1 MPFQKELNAMKT
13 RTNAIMAAALTL
25 GITMLVTPGAQ
36 SQPLDDRV
44 IVNMP
49 YTTTV
54 GHKTL
59 PPGEYVIQRLHSASG
74 ARVLLFYSDNG
85 MKFETSAMTIPCL
98 DINTARDTKV
108 VLNRIGDDY
117 YYDRVWVQG
126 KDYGYEF
133 ILPKEARAR
142 RRELMAKVTVPA
154 STSSSTITTTTT
166 TTTDAD
172 RIAEAEIQTEV
183 AEPVQ
188 QAEVKVEEQ
197 VDLEAKVETPVQV
210 EPEPEVALTESA
222 DREMDQNPAPAE
234 RTTMP
239 TTYTGWLAMM
249 LGGGALLGAGIAVRK
264 QVA

>member
-1 MPFQKELNAMKT
+1 MKT
-13 RTNAIMAAALTL
+13 RKNAIMAAALSL
-25 GITMLVTPGAQ
+25 GIAMLVSPGAQ

-74 ARVLLFYSDNG
+74 SRVLLFYSDNG

-117 YYDRVWVQG
+117 YYDKVWVQG

-154 STSSSTITTTTT
+154 STSTSTITTTST
-166 TTTDAD
+166 TTTDVDAN
-172 RIAEAEIQTEV
+172 RIAEAEIRTDV

-188 QAEVKVEEQ
+188 QAEVKIEDQ
-197 VDLEAKVETPVQV
+197 TDLETKVETPVQA
-210 EPEPEVALTESA
+210 EPEPELTESA
-222 DREMDQNPAPAE
+222 NREMDQNPAPAE

-239 TTYTGWLAMM
+239 KTYTGWLAML

-264 QVA
+264 QIA

>member
-1 MPFQKELNAMKT
+1 
-13 RTNAIMAAALTL
+13 
-25 GITMLVTPGAQ
+25 
-36 SQPLDDRV
+36 V

-74 ARVLLFYSDNG
+74 SRVLLFYSDNG

-117 YYDRVWVQG
+117 YYDKVWVQG

-166 TTTDAD
+166 TTTTDAD
-172 RIAEAEIQTEV
+172 ANRIAEAEIQTEV

-197 VDLEAKVETPVQV
+197 LDLQAKVETPVQA
-210 EPEPEVALTESA
+210 EPEVALTESA

-239 TTYTGWLAMM
+239 KTYTGWLAMM
-249 LGGGALLGAGIAVRK
+249 LGGGALLGVGIAVRK
-264 QVA
+264 QMV

>member
-1 MPFQKELNAMKT
+1 MKT
-13 RTNAIMAAALTL
+13 RKNAIMAAALTL
-25 GITMLVTPGAQ
+25 GITMLVSPGAQ

-74 ARVLLFYSDNG
+74 SRVLLFYSDNG

-117 YYDRVWVQG
+117 YYDKVWVQG

-133 ILPKEARAR
+133 IMPKEARAR

-154 STSSSTITTTTT
+154 STSTSTITTTTST
-166 TTTDAD
+166 TTTDTDAN
-172 RIAEAEIQTEV
+172 RIAEAEVQPQVT
-183 AEPVQ
+183 EPVQ
-188 QAEVKVEEQ
+188 QAEVRIEDQ
-197 VDLEAKVETPVQV
+197 TDLENKVETPVQAQADS
-210 EPEPEVALTESA
+210 ELTESA
-222 DREMDQNPAPAE
+222 NREMDQNPAPAE

-239 TTYTGWLAMM
+239 KTSTGWLAML

>member
-1 MPFQKELNAMKT
+1 MKT
-13 RTNAIMAAALTL
+13 RTNAIMAAALSL

-74 ARVLLFYSDNG
+74 SRVLLFYSDNG
-85 MKFETSAMTIPCL
+85 MKFETSAMTIACL

-117 YYDRVWVQG
+117 YYDKVWVQG

-142 RRELMAKVTVPA
+142 RREMMAKVTVPA
-154 STSSSTITTTTT
+154 STSSSTITKTTSTTTT
-166 TTTDAD
+166 EADAN

-183 AEPVQ
+183 VEPVQ

-197 VDLEAKVETPVQV
+197 VDVDLEAKVETPVQA
-210 EPEPEVALTESA
+210 EPEPAVELTQSA

-239 TTYTGWLAMM
+239 KTYTGWLAMM
-249 LGGGALLGAGIAVRK
+249 LGGGALLGAGIVLRK

>member
-1 MPFQKELNAMKT
+1 MKT
-13 RTNAIMAAALTL
+13 RKNAIMAAALTL
-25 GITMLVTPGAQ
+25 GITMLVSPGAQ

-59 PPGEYVIQRLHSASG
+59 APGEYVIQRLHSASG

-117 YYDRVWVQG
+117 YYDKVWVQG

-154 STSSSTITTTTT
+154 STSTSTITTTSTT
-166 TTTDAD
+166 ITDSDAN
-172 RIAEAEIQTEV
+172 RVAEAEIQV

-188 QAEVKVEEQ
+188 QAEVKIEEQ
-197 VDLEAKVETPVQV
+197 TDVDKVEAPVIAETQ
-210 EPEPEVALTESA
+210 PEPELTESA
-222 DREMDQNPAPAE
+222 NREMDQNPAPAE

-239 TTYTGWLAMM
+239 KTYTGWLAML

>member
-1 MPFQKELNAMKT
+1 MKT
-13 RTNAIMAAALTL
+13 RKNAIMAAALTL
-25 GITMLVTPGAQ
+25 GITMLVSPGAQ

-74 ARVLLFYSDNG
+74 SRVLLFYSDNG

-117 YYDRVWVQG
+117 YYDKVWVQG

-154 STSSSTITTTTT
+154 STSSSTITTTSTT
-166 TTTDAD
+166 ITDTDAN
-172 RIAEAEIQTEV
+172 RVAEAEIQTEV
-183 AEPVQ
+183 TEQPVL
-188 QAEVKVEEQ
+188 QAEVKTEEVETQ
-197 VDLEAKVETPVQV
+197 VETPVQA
-210 EPEPEVALTESA
+210 EPEPELTESA
-222 DREMDQNPAPAE
+222 NREMDQNPAPAE

-239 TTYTGWLAMM
+239 KTYTGWLAMV